1 MSLRAY
7 SDPIAWAPTVVEPPV
22 AGPSTL
28 PGVPALPAPIF
39 ERAEGLVR
47 LFSTPPEPKLTES
60 TQQTDPQQSLIL
72 ELCARTKL
80 TYSFSH
86 LCLMQNDWVPER
98 ALENFATL
106 NAAGRLPAEA
116 FQY

>member
-1 MSLRAY
+1 MSLRSY

-28 PGVPALPAPIF
+28 PGVPNPAAPIV

-47 LFSTPPEPKLTES
+47 SFSSYLRPKLTELMR
-60 TQQTDPQQSLIL
+60 QTDPQQSLIL

-80 TYSFSH
+80 TYAFSH

-106 NAAGRLPAEA
+106 NAAGGLPAEA